1 MDKLNR
7 VIDAIVFHLA
17 ALALGALTI
26 ICLAQVI
33 ARYAFHASFVWAE
46 ESSIVILLWV
56 TWFAACLAV
65 KNRVHLRVTFLE
77 DRIAPRKRIPMQIGL
92 NCMAVIFLCIVAF
105 SGRLVVLSMANI
117 TLMSLPS
124 IPINVMYAS
133 VSLGSLLMIFYLV
146 RTIVSDWNSYR
157 ELGKQGR

>member
-1 MDKLNR
+1 MDKVNR
-7 VIDAIVFHLA
+7 IIDAAVFHLA

-46 ESSIVILLWV
+46 EVSIVILLWV
-56 TWFAACLAV
+56 TWIAACLAV
-65 KNRVHLRVTFLE
+65 KNRVHLRVTILE
-77 DRIAPRKRIPMQIGL
+77 GRIERRKGILIQIFL
-92 NCMAVIFLCIVAF
+92 NCIAVIFLAIVAF

-133 VSLGSLLMIFYLV
+133 VPIGSLLMIFYLI
-146 RTIVSDWNSYR
+146 RAIASDWNSYR